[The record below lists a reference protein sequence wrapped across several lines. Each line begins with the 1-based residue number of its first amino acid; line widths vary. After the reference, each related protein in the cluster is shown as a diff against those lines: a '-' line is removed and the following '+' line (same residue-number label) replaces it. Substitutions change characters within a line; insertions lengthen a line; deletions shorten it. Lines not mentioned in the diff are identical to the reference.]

1 LIICFPFIPTRFL
14 RSTVPGK
21 PEVDVHLAE
30 DATIEL
36 SWKLKCKN
44 GVIKE
49 FHVTYFRVDDT
60 AESETLTTKETKVQ
74 IEGLTAGKTFEFQV
88 SCWFLFK
95 FVCFSRTMFLLPY
108 LIHQFNHLSIGL
120 DQDYFIIA
128 MDICKDEGRKPAVG
142 YFDSQRSNL
151 AIHCASKEAF
161 CFVNSFCDQT
171 GQAHSYL
178 TCMLIC
184 AVELICKVL

>member
-1 LIICFPFIPTRFL
+1 MISTGFL
-14 RSTVPGK
+14 RSAVPGK

-60 AESETLTTKETKVQ
+60 SESETLTTKETKVQ

-88 SCWFLFK
+88 SYWFLFLI
-95 FVCFSRTMFLLPY
+95 VCLFDFSTMFLLPY

-120 DQDYFIIA
+120 DQDYLLIA
-128 MDICKDEGRKPAVG
+128 MDICKDAGRKPLDILILGDPIWQFIVQA
-142 YFDSQRSNL
+142 REL
-151 AIHCASKEAF
+151 
-161 CFVNSFCDQT
+161 FVVNFF
-171 GQAHSYL
+171 
-178 TCMLIC
+178 
-184 AVELICKVL
+184 